1 MFTTYRHAEIP
12 LAPVFGDHYQLWRF
26 VELEQHRPWFCVTV
40 NKGKNGATW
49 RTMLLISTEEE
60 LESVLRELVVE
71 AQIEAVQ
78 VVTPARLNGTGEWQI
93 ERLAELV
100 RVFDSNKKVAGY
112 DFKTASG
119 AIYSE
124 RGDSAIRDA
133 GRTRIY

>member
-60 LESVLRELVVE
+60 LELMLRELVVE

-93 ERLAELV
+93 EQLAELV

-124 RGDSAIRDA
+124 RGDSATRDA
-133 GRTRIY
+133 DRTRIY